1 MLNGKE
7 PEDVEIEA
15 IDQALV
21 LHADHELNASTFAA
35 RVCVATLSD
44 VYSGITSAIGTLKG
58 PLHGGANEQVMAM
71 LTEIGEE
78 EKCYS
83 ICEKQIGQQRKNYG
97 NGSSCI
103 SHRRSTCKTFTAHVR
118 KANKVNRSRKMVS
131 NVC

>member
-15 IDQALV
+15 IDKALV

-44 VYSGITSAIGTLKG
+44 VYSGITSAIGALKG

-71 LTEIGEE
+71 LSEIGEE
-78 EKCYS
+78 DNAIPFVKDKLANNEK
-83 ICEKQIGQQRKNYG
+83 IMGMG
-97 NGSSCI
+97 
-103 SHRRSTCKTFTAHVR
+103 HRVYRQGDPRAKHLKEMSKEL
-118 KANKVNRSRKMVS
+118 
-131 NVC
+131 